1 MGDQTLACIFQPVR
15 DQSLLSVSLTEHSPP
30 PGVLQRRGFVSR
42 IAAAGA
48 AFAALWVPGRAGGQR
63 TTVQGDTAQGKNPLV
78 RHEQDAWLDALTG
91 LHRQVYDIVTPAGA
105 IGIAFARNFLTA
117 NADGY
122 GLADKDVSV
131 VVSLRHSGIAYAFG
145 DALWAQYG
153 LGEAF
158 DVRESGG
165 QSPPDRN
172 PQVAMITA
180 LQKRGVVFTVCGMA
194 LRRRATEAAQRA
206 GKSADAMRDEWRRGL
221 IPGVVEVVAGVI
233 AVNRAQERGFSYV
246 YAG

>member
-1 MGDQTLACIFQPVR
+1 MGVETLACIFQPVC
-15 DQSLLSVSLTEHSPP
+15 DPSSPSVSLSEHSPS
-30 PGVLQRRGFVSR
+30 GVLQRRGFVSR

-48 AFAALWVPGRAGGQR
+48 AFAALWVPGRAAAQR
-63 TTVQGDTAQGKNPLV
+63 ASVRADTVQGKSPLV

-91 LHRQVYDIVTPAGA
+91 LHRQVYDVVTPAGA

-131 VVSLRHSGIAYAFG
+131 VVSLRHSGIAYAFS
-145 DALWAQYG
+145 DPLWAQYG

-158 DVRESGG
+158 EVKDPGG
-165 QSPPDRN
+165 QAPLDHN
-172 PQVAMITA
+172 PQAAMIAA

-194 LRRRATEAAQRA
+194 LRRRATEAAQRT
-206 GKSADAMRDEWRRGL
+206 GKSPDAVREEWRRGL

>member
-1 MGDQTLACIFQPVR
+1 V
-15 DQSLLSVSLTEHSPP
+15 SVTKHSPP

-42 IAAAGA
+42 VAAASA
-48 AFAALWVPGRAGGQR
+48 AFAALWVPRSASGQGAGVR
-63 TTVQGDTAQGKNPLV
+63 GDTAQSKTPLV
-78 RHEQDAWLDALTG
+78 RHEQDAWLDPLTG
-91 LHRQVYDIVTPAGA
+91 VHRQVYDVVTPVGA

-122 GLADKDVSV
+122 GLADKDISV
-131 VVSLRHSGIAYAFG
+131 VVSLRHSGIAFAFT

-158 DVRESGG
+158 EVHDAGG
-165 QSPPDRN
+165 QAALDRN
-172 PQVAMITA
+172 PQAVMIAA

-194 LRRRATEAAQRA
+194 LRRRAGEAAQRA
-206 GKSADAMRDEWRRGL
+206 GKSAEAMRDEWRRGL